1 MTQSPKPG
9 HRRKPVVRD
18 PWYVRARKH
27 GAISIGV
34 ASLGVAAVAAL
45 STSSLTVAPAADAA
59 RAADTSVA
67 AHGDIVT
74 EALDGSAPARA
85 SRSSAERA
93 PLPSAVEAD
102 AMIEGS
108 LYAQKTVPVRADASD
123 DSPVLA
129 TVGKGKKL
137 QVTGKT
143 RGAWTQVVHNDL
155 PRWVATEL
163 VDDEEPKLAPAE
175 GAISTAACARGS
187 AVESGLQAD
196 TVRVYR
202 AVCARFPEVASY
214 GGLAG
219 RGEHATGHSLDIMV
233 RGQLGWDI
241 AAFLQANRTKLGVSY
256 LIYEQRIWTVE
267 RGGEGWRG
275 MSDRGGDTANHYDHV
290 HVTTFGNS
298 GSL

>member
-1 MTQSPKPG
+1 MTQTSKPG
-9 HRRKPVVRD
+9 RRRKPVVRD

-27 GAISIGV
+27 GAIATGV

-45 STSSLTVAPAADAA
+45 STSPLTVAGAADASDGA
-59 RAADTSVA
+59 SVV
-67 AHGDIVT
+67 AHGDIIT
-74 EALDGSAPARA
+74 EALDGTAPKRA

-93 PLPSAVEAD
+93 PLPSAVEAE

-108 LYAQKTVPVRADASD
+108 LFAQKTVPVRADASTG
-123 DSPVLA
+123 SPVLA
-129 TVGKGKKL
+129 TVAKGKQL
-137 QVTGKT
+137 PVTGKT
-143 RGAWTQVVHNDL
+143 RGSWTQVVHNDL

-187 AVESGLQAD
+187 SVESGLQAD

-233 RGQLGWDI
+233 RGQ
-241 AAFLQANRTKLGVSY
+241 
-256 LIYEQRIWTVE
+256 RIWTVQ

-275 MSDRGGDTANHYDHV
+275 MSNRGGDTANHYDHV
-290 HVTTFGNS
+290 HVTTFGSS

>member
-1 MTQSPKPG
+1 MTQTSKPG
-9 HRRKPVVRD
+9 SRRKPVVRD

-27 GAISIGV
+27 GAIATGV
-34 ASLGVAAVAAL
+34 ASLGIAAVATL
-45 STSSLTVAPAADAA
+45 STPSVSLAGAADV
-59 RAADTSVA
+59 ADASVV

-74 EALDGSAPARA
+74 EALSGSAPARA
-85 SRSSAERA
+85 SRTSAERA
-93 PLPSAVEAD
+93 PLPSAVEAE
-102 AMIEGS
+102 AQIEGS
-108 LYAQKTVPVRADASD
+108 LFAQKTVPIRADSSR

-129 TVGKGKKL
+129 TIAKGKTL
-137 QVTGKT
+137 QVTGET
-143 RGAWTQVVHNDL
+143 RGAWTQVIHNDL

-163 VDDEEPKLAPAE
+163 VDEKEPKLGPSE

-187 AVESGLQAD
+187 SVESGLQAD

-202 AVCARFPEVASY
+202 AVCARFPQVASY

-219 RGEHATGHSLDIMV
+219 RGEHATGHSLDIMI

-241 AAFLQANRTKLGVSY
+241 AAFLQANRTELGVSY
-256 LIYEQRIWTVE
+256 LIFEQRIWTVE

-275 MSDRGGDTANHYDHV
+275 MSNRGGDTANHFDHV

-298 GSL
+298 GTL